1 MSFFDNLFRVDT
13 KNEYLVTGLS
23 RELNSIYVYDHF
35 KKNNDNILLV
45 TNSLY
50 EANDLY
56 NRISNYTDKVLFF
69 PMDDFMS
76 SEVSALSPEL
86 MIERLNTLSKVIN
99 SGKYIVICNLMGL
112 LRYLPDKNLY
122 KSKIVNLSVN
132 DDVNRDELIN
142 SFFELGYDKVPLV
155 TKTGEM
161 AVRGYVVDIFPI
173 GFDNPVRIE
182 FWGDTIDSI
191 KYFDLDSQ
199 SSNKQIDKIS
209 IYPFTEFLVDNKN
222 SIDSKLYKQKYLS
235 NFSDIVY
242 GIWNYLDNFT
252 LIYYDYNQIIS
263 SYRFLRESIIN
274 YDNEISDNIKTNYMF
289 DISDVKYDNI
299 IYMLEFDNLIDLD
312 VKCKHNFLS
321 YNIDNYMGNFEKIKI
336 SIHKYISSGKTV
348 IMCIDDKNV
357 VKRIVTYLDI
367 LNDVI
372 ITNENEIVKNKI
384 NIINKYIVNGF
395 IYDDYVV
402 ISSNDLFGKVENKKK
417 IKSKYKVGS
426 KISNIDNLEKGD
438 YIVHIDHGI
447 GQYIEICTLIKN
459 GLKKDYIKLLYAD
472 GDVLYLPVEKIDKI
486 TKFTGRDGAIVRL
499 DKLGSDSWN
508 KKKAK
513 VRSKLENIASDLIRV
528 SAEREN
534 SVGYAFSHDDE
545 NQILFESKFKYEPT
559 ADQIRA
565 TQIIKTE
572 MEKSKPM
579 DMLLCGDVGY
589 GKTEVAFRAI
599 FKAVNDGK
607 QVAYLCPTTILSS
620 QQYNAAIERFSDFPI
635 NIALLN
641 RFTSVREQNIIF
653 DKLKTGKIDILFGTH
668 KLLNDKVDFKDLGLL
683 IIDEEQRFGV
693 VHKEKIKKYKTSIDI
708 LTLSATP
715 IPRTLQMS
723 MSGIRGL
730 ALIETPPEKRRPIQT
745 YVMPISTNIIKDAI
759 YKELSRNG
767 QIFMLYNSVEKID
780 NKLDE
785 IKKLVPEASIRYAHG
800 RMTKTELENIM
811 IDFTN
816 HEFDILLCTTIIET
830 GIDIPNVNTLIV
842 LDADKFGLSQL
853 YQIRGRIGRSDRI
866 GYAYLMYDNKKEL
879 NNLAVKRLNTIKEF
893 TELGSGF
900 KIAMRDLSIRGA
912 GDVLGSEQSGFID
925 SVGIDLYLK
934 MLKEEV
940 DRLKGINVSSDK
952 EESVKP
958 LIEVETYISSEY
970 APDDEIKIEIHKLI
984 NDINSKDDIDKL
996 IKTLKDRFGKVT
1008 DEMIVYMHEEWFEK
1022 QAKCLD
1028 ITQIKQTKTY
1038 VEIVLPQYLSKEID
1052 GEKLFFDAYEISK
1065 YFRFSYTNNQI
1076 HIILDTIKLN
1086 KHFVYYLND
1095 LLDLI
1100 IKDVK
1105 K

>member
-1 MSFFDNLFRVDT
+1 MTRYHLLL
-13 KNEYLVTGLS
+13 KLV
-23 RELNSIYVYDHF
+23 
-35 KKNNDNILLV
+35 KWLL
-45 TNSLY
+45 
-50 EANDLY
+50 
-56 NRISNYTDKVLFF
+56 
-69 PMDDFMS
+69 
-76 SEVSALSPEL
+76 
-86 MIERLNTLSKVIN
+86 
-99 SGKYIVICNLMGL
+99 G
-112 LRYLPDKNLY
+112 
-122 KSKIVNLSVN
+122 
-132 DDVNRDELIN
+132 
-142 SFFELGYDKVPLV
+142 
-155 TKTGEM
+155 
-161 AVRGYVVDIFPI
+161 GYVVDIFPI

-372 ITNENEIVKNKI
+372 ITNENEIVKNKV

-508 KKKAK
+508 KKKAR

-534 SVGYAFSHDDE
+534 SVGYAF
-545 NQILFESKFKYEPT
+545 F
-559 ADQIRA
+559 
-565 TQIIKTE
+565 
-572 MEKSKPM
+572 
-579 DMLLCGDVGY
+579 
-589 GKTEVAFRAI
+589 
-599 FKAVNDGK
+599 
-607 QVAYLCPTTILSS
+607 
-620 QQYNAAIERFSDFPI
+620 
-635 NIALLN
+635 
-641 RFTSVREQNIIF
+641 
-653 DKLKTGKIDILFGTH
+653 
-668 KLLNDKVDFKDLGLL
+668 
-683 IIDEEQRFGV
+683 
-693 VHKEKIKKYKTSIDI
+693 
-708 LTLSATP
+708 
-715 IPRTLQMS
+715 
-723 MSGIRGL
+723 
-730 ALIETPPEKRRPIQT
+730 
-745 YVMPISTNIIKDAI
+745 
-759 YKELSRNG
+759 
-767 QIFMLYNSVEKID
+767 
-780 NKLDE
+780 
-785 IKKLVPEASIRYAHG
+785 
-800 RMTKTELENIM
+800 
-811 IDFTN
+811 
-816 HEFDILLCTTIIET
+816 
-830 GIDIPNVNTLIV
+830 
-842 LDADKFGLSQL
+842 
-853 YQIRGRIGRSDRI
+853 
-866 GYAYLMYDNKKEL
+866 
-879 NNLAVKRLNTIKEF
+879 
-893 TELGSGF
+893 
-900 KIAMRDLSIRGA
+900 
-912 GDVLGSEQSGFID
+912 
-925 SVGIDLYLK
+925 
-934 MLKEEV
+934 
-940 DRLKGINVSSDK
+940 
-952 EESVKP
+952 
-958 LIEVETYISSEY
+958 
-970 APDDEIKIEIHKLI
+970 
-984 NDINSKDDIDKL
+984 
-996 IKTLKDRFGKVT
+996 
-1008 DEMIVYMHEEWFEK
+1008 
-1022 QAKCLD
+1022 
-1028 ITQIKQTKTY
+1028 
-1038 VEIVLPQYLSKEID
+1038 
-1052 GEKLFFDAYEISK
+1052 
-1065 YFRFSYTNNQI
+1065 
-1076 HIILDTIKLN
+1076 
-1086 KHFVYYLND
+1086 
-1095 LLDLI
+1095 
-1100 IKDVK
+1100 
-1105 K
+1105 